1 MKKVFLNVWKK
12 ALVLSLAAITFVITA
27 CGEDSGLG
35 STVDTEAPKI
45 EITYPPLGAN
55 MRGTFVL
62 AGNCDDDKSVKSI
75 IITVPDTTTKKVVGE
90 GIPAT
95 IENGGKS
102 WKANINNLK
111 DGKYDYLDGNYQFT
125 AEIHDGAGH
134 KNSASR
140 TFDLDNTAPVF
151 VASNPGVIKSQ
162 GKKVQINDTLG
173 VDRVVA
179 AFEQEEMKSNPDA
192 YKTASVGLQAS
203 DDNSEAYLWKFVGGE
218 EATFLVNQKGYIYAA
233 TFQLPNGAYEK
244 HKKELLLFL
253 RKLIVVDV
261 APDVLEKA
269 VNEVVKGKTTAF
281 FSRNAW
287 RDYVLS
293 YDGQR
298 FVIEAYE
305 AE

>member
-55 MRGTFVL
+55 IRGTFVL
-62 AGNCDDDKSVKSI
+62 AGSCDDDKSVKSI
-75 IITVPDTTTKKVVGE
+75 IVTVTDTTTKKVVGTV
-90 GIPAT
+90 PAS

-102 WKANINNLK
+102 WKASVNNYSENDK
-111 DGKYDYLDGNYQFT
+111 KYDYLDGNYQFT

-162 GKKVQINDTLG
+162 NKKSFCLRFN
-173 VDRVVA
+173 
-179 AFEQEEMKSNPDA
+179 
-192 YKTASVGLQAS
+192 
-203 DDNSEAYLWKFVGGE
+203 
-218 EATFLVNQKGYIYAA
+218 IY
-233 TFQLPNGAYEK
+233 N
-244 HKKELLLFL
+244 
-253 RKLIVVDV
+253 
-261 APDVLEKA
+261 
-269 VNEVVKGKTTAF
+269 
-281 FSRNAW
+281 
-287 RDYVLS
+287 
-293 YDGQR
+293 
-298 FVIEAYE
+298 
-305 AE
+305 